1 MHFRKLKQ
9 GIILPVLAIL
19 VTSTI
24 LRFPSGSDRYVYSQ
38 SSKTNSTTANA
49 TSSGADLIN
58 IHPSP
63 TNLKAG
69 SKFEVIATVVNNS
82 PTVIM
87 FVAGACHSPLS
98 AFFYR
103 NVHIMNVQGCTATS
117 PPFKLD
123 PGKEVTVAGP
133 GSGTIYQTISS
144 GQTRATAT
152 LYYQIEHGGFA
163 NITKS
168 FLFTIS

>member
-24 LRFPSGSDRYVYSQ
+24 LSFPLGPDRYAYSQ
-38 SSKTNSTTANA
+38 TSKTNSTASTA
-49 TSSGADLIN
+49 SSGVDLIN

-69 SKFEVIATVVNNS
+69 SNFEVIATVVNNS
-82 PTVIM
+82 PTAIM
-87 FVAGACHSPLS
+87 FVAGVCHSPLS

-103 NVHIMNVQGCTATS
+103 NVLIRHVPACPATS

-123 PGKEVTVAGP
+123 PAKEVTVAGP
-133 GSGTIYQTISS
+133 GSGTIYQAISS

-152 LYYQIEHGGFA
+152 LYYQIEHGQFA
-163 NITKS
+163 NVTRS

>member
-1 MHFRKLKQ
+1 MLS
-9 GIILPVLAIL
+9 VLAIL

-24 LRFPSGSDRYVYSQ
+24 LSFPLGPDRFAYSQ
-38 SSKTNSTTANA
+38 SSKTNSTANA
-49 TSSGADLIN
+49 TSSGVDLIN

-103 NVHIMNVQGCTATS
+103 NVHIIHVQGCTATS

>member
-1 MHFRKLKQ
+1 MHFRKLRQ
-9 GIILPVLAIL
+9 GIILSVLAIL

-24 LRFPSGSDRYVYSQ
+24 LSFPLGPDRYAYSQ
-38 SSKTNSTTANA
+38 SSKTNSTANA
-49 TSSGADLIN
+49 TSSGVDLVD

-87 FVAGACHSPLS
+87 FVAGACHSSLS

-103 NVHIMNVQGCTATS
+103 NVHIIHAQGCTATS

-133 GSGTIYQTISS
+133 SSGTIYQTISS
-144 GQTRATAT
+144 GQTRASAT
-152 LYYQIEHGGFA
+152 LYYQIEHGQFA
-163 NITKS
+163 NVTKP

>member
-9 GIILPVLAIL
+9 GIIFPVLTIL
-19 VTSTI
+19 VISTI
-24 LRFPSGSDRYVYSQ
+24 LSFPLGQDRYAYSQ
-38 SSKTNSTTANA
+38 SSKSNSTANSA
-49 TSSGADLIN
+49 SSGVDLIN
-58 IHPSP
+58 INPSP

-87 FVAGACHSPLS
+87 FVAGTCHSPLS

-103 NVHIMNVQGCTATS
+103 NVLIRHVQGCTATS

-133 GSGTIYQTISS
+133 GSGTIYQAITA

-152 LYYQIEHGGFA
+152 LYYQTEHGQFA
-163 NITKS
+163 NVTKS

>member
-24 LRFPSGSDRYVYSQ
+24 LSFPVGHDRYAYSQ
-38 SSKTNSTTANA
+38 SSNTNSTSNA
-49 TSSGADLIN
+49 TSSGVDLIN

-69 SKFEVIATVVNNS
+69 SKFEVISTVVNKS
-82 PTVIM
+82 PTTIS
-87 FVAGACHSPLS
+87 FIAGVCDSPLS
-98 AFFYR
+98 AYFYR
-103 NVHIMNVQGCTATS
+103 NVLIRHVQSCTATS
-117 PPFKLD
+117 SPFKLD

-133 GSGTIYQTISS
+133 GSGTIYQAISS
-144 GQTRATAT
+144 GQTRASAT
-152 LYYQIEHGGFA
+152 LYYQIEHGQ
-163 NITKS
+163 
-168 FLFTIS
+168 